1 MTDLR
6 TQASDGFAA
15 LFGYPPGGM
24 WSAPG
29 RVNLI
34 GEHTDYNEGF
44 VLPFAIDRRTY
55 AALALRDDGL
65 VRVSSSANPSGAGSS
80 STGSS
85 STGSS
90 STGSSGTGSSSTGSS
105 STGSSSTGSSST
117 GSSGTGS
124 SGTGSSSTG
133 SSSTGA
139 AIAEFALSGAVP
151 SAVRG
156 WAAYPLG
163 VAWGLGRVG
172 ADLAGL
178 PGFDVHFVSAVP
190 VGAGL
195 SSSAALEA
203 SLAVALNEVWRLGFD
218 RARLVEAT
226 HLAENDF
233 VGAPTGILDQSAA
246 LLSAEGAALFLDCRD
261 ASSWPVDLGL
271 DAAGLAVL
279 VIDTKVNHEHVSGGY
294 AARRAA
300 CERAARA
307 LGVRA
312 LRDVTAAQLLAA
324 RARLDEETFR
334 RARHV
339 VTEDQRVLDTVEAL
353 RARDH
358 ATVGGL
364 MSASHRSMRD
374 DFEIS
379 TRELDLA
386 VEVATDGGALGARM
400 TGGGFGGSAIALT
413 PTERIP
419 ALRLAVDEAFGER
432 GYRAPETFVVRPSQ
446 SARRELFEHTPES

>member
-1 MTDLR
+1 MSGLLTR
-6 TQASDGFAA
+6 AGDGFAA
-15 LFGYPPGGM
+15 VCGYPPGGI

-44 VLPFAIDRRTY
+44 VLPFAIDRRTF

-65 VRVSSSANPSGAGSS
+65 VRVSSGEED
-80 STGSS
+80 
-85 STGSS
+85 
-90 STGSSGTGSSSTGSS
+90 
-105 STGSSSTGSSST
+105 
-117 GSSGTGS
+117 
-124 SGTGSSSTG
+124 
-133 SSSTGA
+133 
-139 AIAEFALSGAVP
+139 AIAEFALSAASP
-151 SAVRG
+151 ATVRG

-163 VAWGLGRVG
+163 VAWGLGQVG

-178 PGFDVHFVSAVP
+178 PGFDVHFVSEVP

-195 SSSAALEA
+195 SSSAALES
-203 SLAVALNEVWRLGFD
+203 SLAVALNEVWQLGFD
-218 RARLVEAT
+218 RARLVEAA

-233 VGAPTGILDQSAA
+233 VGAPTGILDQSAS
-246 LLSAEGAALFLDCRD
+246 LLSVEGAALFLDCRD
-261 ASSWPVDLGL
+261 ASSSPVDLGL

-279 VIDTKVNHEHVSGGY
+279 VIDTKVKHEHVSGGY

-300 CERAARA
+300 CERAARD

-312 LRDVTAAQLLAA
+312 LRDVTAPQLLAA
-324 RARLDEETFR
+324 RGRLDDETFR

-353 RARDH
+353 RAGDH

-379 TRELDLA
+379 TQELDLA
-386 VEVATDGGALGARM
+386 VEVAAGAGALGARM

-413 PTERIP
+413 PAGRIP
-419 ALRLAVDEAFGER
+419 ALRLAVDQAFAER

-446 SARRELFEHTPES
+446 GARRDLRAQRRE

>member
-1 MTDLR
+1 MSSLLAR
-6 TQASDGFAA
+6 ARAGFESA
-15 LFGYPPGGM
+15 FGYPPGGM

-44 VLPFAIDRRTY
+44 VLPFAIDRRTC
-55 AALALRDDGL
+55 AALARRDDGL
-65 VRVSSSANPSGAGSS
+65 IRVSSSEEAG
-80 STGSS
+80 TAEFGL
-85 STGSS
+85 
-90 STGSSGTGSSSTGSS
+90 
-105 STGSSSTGSSST
+105 
-117 GSSGTGS
+117 
-124 SGTGSSSTG
+124 
-133 SSSTGA
+133 GA
-139 AIAEFALSGAVP
+139 AAPA
-151 SAVRG
+151 AVRG

-163 VAWGLGRVG
+163 VAWGLGQVG

-178 PGFDVHFVSAVP
+178 PGFDVHFASEVP

-195 SSSAALEA
+195 SSSAALES
-203 SLAVALNEVWRLGFD
+203 SLAVALNEVWGLGFD
-218 RARLVEAT
+218 RARLVEAA

-246 LLSAEGAALFLDCRD
+246 LLSVAGAALFLDCRD
-261 ASSWPVDLGL
+261 ASSSPVDLGL

-279 VIDTKVNHEHVSGGY
+279 VIDTKVKHQHVSGGY

-307 LGVRA
+307 LGVLA

-324 RARLDEETFR
+324 RARLDDETFR

-353 RARDH
+353 RAGDH

-379 TRELDLA
+379 TPELDLA
-386 VEVATDGGALGARM
+386 VQTALDGGALGARM

-413 PTERIP
+413 PADRIP
-419 ALRLAVDEAFGER
+419 GLRLAVDEAFGER
-432 GYRAPETFVVRPSQ
+432 GYRAPETWGVRPSQ
-446 SARRELFEHTPES
+446 GARREE